1 MKNLVE
7 FSRKILLLSLISML
21 TTGVGTIHA
30 QGNINITK
38 NKRGI
43 IANNIVEWNGAPV
56 IIMTPNRITN
66 DIKKLINS

>member
-38 NKRGI
+38 NNKAI
-43 IANNIVEWNGAPV
+43 PDF
-56 IIMTPNRITN
+56 IT
-66 DIKKLINS
+66 